1 MITTID
7 KHSPVELVLG
17 VKTDPIEYRYSFAW
31 LFDLLEEEGVRYL
44 QLGTFFELYQLPDD
58 YFRDLRRQAEDR
70 GLSFASVFTAH
81 RELGGFFRDDG
92 PGWESVARRNY
103 ERLIEVASLV
113 GASCVGSN
121 PGAVLR
127 DRMGTKGHGL
137 ARYLRHTKE
146 LMGFAADHG
155 IEWLTIEP
163 MSCLAE
169 PPTLPEE
176 MRVLAEDLAAYHDSR
191 PDSTCQ
197 AGFCVDVAHG
207 YADAEGQ
214 IIHNHLDL
222 LRSAL
227 PWTSEIHLKNTDAMF
242 NATFGFAPDEREKGV
257 VDLATV
263 RDTLKEASA
272 VLPVNRLVGYLEIG
286 GPKLGRDYTDPKLG
300 DMLRQSLCWCRKS
313 FEAAADGVVGPR
325 SRAVEHVPAHRENQS
340 RILIAPSLMCAD
352 MCRLGSDV
360 HQLESAGVD
369 LWHLDIIDGH
379 FAPNLPLGL
388 CAIEQ
393 LRPKT
398 AKPFDVHLMVNHP
411 DWLIDRMAGIGVES
425 ICVHVEACP
434 HLERTLQRIRA
445 YGIRAGAALNPATP
459 LYTIEWV
466 LHAVDYVVLM
476 TVNPGFAGQKLVTGA
491 IEKIAACRQML
502 DTQTDRSILIEV
514 DGNVSFANIPPMV
527 AAGADILVAGTSSVF
542 GKAAT
547 LRENMAHVREAV
559 TQGLSRRNSS
569 AGVLRGVAV

>member
-1 MITTID
+1 MITIND
-7 KHSPVELVLG
+7 KQSSLELAVG

-70 GLSFASVFTAH
+70 GLLFASVFTAH

-92 PGWESVARRNY
+92 PGWESIARRNY

-113 GASCVGSN
+113 GATCVGSN

-137 ARYLRHTKE
+137 AKYLRHTKE
-146 LMGFAADHG
+146 LMAFAADHG

-176 MRVLAEDLAAYHDSR
+176 MHAVAEDLAAYHDSR
-191 PDSTCQ
+191 PESTCQ
-197 AGFCVDVAHG
+197 VGFCVDVAHG
-207 YADAEGQ
+207 YANADGRV
-214 IIHNHLDL
+214 IHDHLDL
-222 LRSAL
+222 LQSAL
-227 PWTSEIHLKNTDAMF
+227 PWISEIHLKNTDAMF
-242 NATFGFAPDEREKGV
+242 NATFGFAPAEREKGV
-257 VDLATV
+257 VDLAII
-263 RDTLKEASA
+263 RESLKEASA
-272 VLPVNRLVGYLEIG
+272 VLPVKRLVGYLEIG
-286 GPKLGRDYTDPKLG
+286 GPKLGRDYTDTKLG
-300 DMLRQSLCWCRKS
+300 DMLRQSLRWCRQT
-313 FEAAADGVVGPR
+313 FEATADETAKPL
-325 SRAVEHVPAHRENQS
+325 SRAVENIPAHRENQP

-352 MCRLGSDV
+352 MCRLESDV

-398 AKPFDVHLMVNHP
+398 AKPFDVHLMVDHP

-445 YGIRAGAALNPATP
+445 YGIRAGAALNPATS
-459 LYTIEWV
+459 LSTIEWV
-466 LHAVDYVVLM
+466 LHALDYVVLM
-476 TVNPGFAGQKLVTGA
+476 TVNPGFAGQKLVAGA
-491 IEKIAACRQML
+491 IEKITACRQML
-502 DTQTDRSILIEV
+502 DTQMDRSILIEV
-514 DGNVSFANIPPMV
+514 DGNVSFANIPSMV

-542 GKAAT
+542 SKAAT
-547 LRENMAHVREAV
+547 LRENMTQVREAIA
-559 TQGLSRRNSS
+559 QGLSCRNVT
-569 AGVLRGVAV
+569 ADVLHGVAV